1 MSGLTPRPKEQ
12 GNCCLSVDMDHPHI
26 QDAVHM
32 ARQRREATVH
42 VVEGRQ
48 EGNAEGGSIIPE
60 AESVQQS
67 CRLLEQ
73 RVLAYNG

>member
-48 EGNAEGGSIIPE
+48 EGNAQGRS
-60 AESVQQS
+60 
-67 CRLLEQ
+67 
-73 RVLAYNG
+73 